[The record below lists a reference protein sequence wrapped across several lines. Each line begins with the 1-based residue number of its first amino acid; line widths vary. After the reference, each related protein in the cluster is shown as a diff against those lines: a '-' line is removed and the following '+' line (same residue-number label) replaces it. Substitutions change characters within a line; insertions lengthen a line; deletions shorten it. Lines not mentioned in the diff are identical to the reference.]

1 MSRGTA
7 GSTSLWSWF
16 GRRTIGGVSPRLKRG
31 EPEQVDRLRALSEAF
46 RPSAP
51 IDRRALFSG
60 RTRQLGDLFDVADQ
74 PGQHAVVYGERG
86 VGKTSLVSVA
96 AEVLAAAD
104 VLAART
110 TCDRSDDFESVWRKA
125 LGEAHFTVTRPGVG
139 FAGQARDVQ
148 VTAAALLAADATP
161 HDVRR
166 GLQALAGPRRVAIFI
181 DEFDRMASVEDR
193 LLFADTIKTLSDEL
207 PAATIVLVGVA
218 DDVEQLIAEHQSIE
232 RALVQIHMPRMSTA
246 ELTEIVTGGI
256 ERAKLTIAREAVD
269 TIAQLAQG
277 LPHYAHLLAQL
288 SARFA
293 LEDLRTNVRQGDVN
307 DAVAEAIEKT
317 QQTVREVYRRAT
329 EENGDARYREV
340 VLACAL
346 ASADEF
352 GFFAAS
358 DVEVPDVE
366 AAHYL
371 DALAEPAHG
380 GLLQRRGSVNP
391 RYRFVNPLLQP
402 YVLMRALSEG
412 TVAPELLQARA

>member
-1 MSRGTA
+1 M
-7 GSTSLWSWF
+7 
-16 GRRTIGGVSPRLKRG
+16 
-31 EPEQVDRLRALSEAF
+31 
-46 RPSAP
+46 
-51 IDRRALFSG
+51 
-60 RTRQLGDLFDVADQ
+60 
-74 PGQHAVVYGERG
+74 
-86 VGKTSLVSVA
+86 
-96 AEVLAAAD
+96 
-104 VLAART
+104 
-110 TCDRSDDFESVWRKA
+110 
-125 LGEAHFTVTRPGVG
+125 
-139 FAGQARDVQ
+139 
-148 VTAAALLAADATP
+148 
-161 HDVRR
+161 
-166 GLQALAGPRRVAIFI
+166 
-181 DEFDRMASVEDR
+181 
-193 LLFADTIKTLSDEL
+193 
-207 PAATIVLVGVA
+207 
-218 DDVEQLIAEHQSIE
+218 
-232 RALVQIHMPRMSTA
+232 
-246 ELTEIVTGGI
+246 TGGI

-317 QQTVREVYRRAT
+317 QQTVREMYRRAT

-358 DVEVPDVE
+358 DVRGARGRRRPARLPRRAPPSRPT
-366 AAHYL
+366 AACSSG
-371 DALAEPAHG
+371 AA
-380 GLLQRRGSVNP
+380 SVNP